1 MGGKER
7 RNPWER
13 VGMSGKQAMSSTDSS
28 GNDAGIQGPFPWEK
42 RLESAMAAYVKKRTK
57 RNKERA
63 EMAERRAYG
72 LMQRHAA
79 KLAANRRAEKQD

>member
-13 VGMSGKQAMSSTDSS
+13 VGMNGKQAMSSTDST
-28 GNDAGIQGPFPWEK
+28 GNDSGTEEIPEWQK
-42 RLESAMAAYVKKRTK
+42 RLESTMAAYVLKRTK

-79 KLAANRRAEKQD
+79 KLAANRRDNQ

>member
-1 MGGKER
+1 MTTFE
-7 RNPWER
+7 
-13 VGMSGKQAMSSTDSS
+13 
-28 GNDAGIQGPFPWEK
+28 PFPWEK
-42 RLESAMAAYVKKRTK
+42 RLESAMAAYSLKRTK

-79 KLAANRRAEKQD
+79 KLAANRTENTES

>member
-1 MGGKER
+1 
-7 RNPWER
+7 
-13 VGMSGKQAMSSTDSS
+13 MSGKDAMTSTDSS
-28 GNDAGIQGPFPWEK
+28 GNDMGTEEPFPWEK
-42 RLESAMAAYVKKRTK
+42 RLESAMAAYSLKRTK

-79 KLAANRRAEKQD
+79 KLAANRTDS